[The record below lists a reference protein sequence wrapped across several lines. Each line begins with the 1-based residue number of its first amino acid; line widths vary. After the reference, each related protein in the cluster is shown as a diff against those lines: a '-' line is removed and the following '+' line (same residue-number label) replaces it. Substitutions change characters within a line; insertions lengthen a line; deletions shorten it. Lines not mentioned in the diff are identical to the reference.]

1 MIHSMSELA
10 RRLSKPRTPPRPPL
24 RAVTAVPTPDAPAAA
39 RLRRM
44 VEEHHAFIWRNLR
57 RIGTVAADADE
68 LVQEAFLVAARRLPD
83 IPPECERSFL
93 MTTAIRIAANH
104 RRSFTREQARIEYM
118 SRADSDGT
126 PSPEEALQREQA
138 RAQLDQVLSAMDFDL
153 RTVFVLYEIE
163 ELTVAR
169 IAELLDIKLGT
180 VSSRLRRARE
190 VFQALTASLEEP
202 VMVEQTEGGAR

>member
-1 MIHSMSELA
+1 
-10 RRLSKPRTPPRPPL
+10 
-24 RAVTAVPTPDAPAAA
+24 
-39 RLRRM
+39 M
-44 VEEHHAFIWRNLR
+44 VEDHHAFVWRNLR

-68 LVQEAFLVAARRLPD
+68 VVQEAFLVASRRLTD

-93 MTTAIRIAANH
+93 MTTALRIAANH
-104 RRSFTREQARIEYM
+104 RRSFTREQARIEYI
-118 SRADSDGT
+118 SREDSNRA
-126 PSPEEALQREQA
+126 PNPEEALQREQA
-138 RAQLDQVLSAMDFDL
+138 RERLDQVLSAMDFDL

-190 VFQALTASLEEP
+190 VFQSLTASPEESR
-202 VMVEQTEGGAR
+202 MVEQTHEAAP